1 MKVIEL
7 ENGFCKIGESA
18 QENWDII
25 KESNQNDLWFHIDKL
40 PSCHVVLDSK
50 NKKFNNNDIKKC
62 AELCKENSKYSHKVT
77 IIYTEIKNIS
87 IYKSKIGSVVVKKS
101 CKKICV

>member
-40 PSCHVVLDSK
+40 PSCHVVLSTK
-50 NKKFNNNDIKKC
+50 NKKF
-62 AELCKENSKYSHKVT
+62 
-77 IIYTEIKNIS
+77 
-87 IYKSKIGSVVVKKS
+87 
-101 CKKICV
+101 